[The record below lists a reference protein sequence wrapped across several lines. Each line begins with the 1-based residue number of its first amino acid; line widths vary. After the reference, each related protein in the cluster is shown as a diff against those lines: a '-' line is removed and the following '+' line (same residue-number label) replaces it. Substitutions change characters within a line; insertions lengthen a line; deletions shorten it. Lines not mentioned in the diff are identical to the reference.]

1 LSKQL
6 RLDVAQ
12 LTDVGRKRPHNEDNM
27 AYVIPK
33 DPQVMARKGAL
44 FIVADGMGG
53 HAAGEVASEIA
64 VDTVSNVYYQDDSE
78 DIAVSLL
85 HAIKR
90 TNALIHQRA
99 AENML
104 RSGMGTTCVA
114 AVLRGDMVL
123 IANVGDSRAYLVR
136 RGQVRQVSQ
145 DHSWV
150 EEQVRAGLLTRDQ
163 AHSHAQRNVITRS
176 LGTQTDVEVDI
187 FSEQLEEGDTL
198 LLCSDGLS
206 GYVPEEELRA
216 IVDQYAPQESVYR
229 LVERANENGGPD
241 NITAVVV
248 RVLEVGWAPPGARL
262 PVYAG
267 GRESED
273 TAILGRVPSSTLSMA
288 PRVDES
294 RIPSAPL
301 RAASGPLLS
310 YDNQPSSA
318 PALAVRSKK
327 RSRLFYPTML
337 LLTLLIV
344 ALVGGSVYY
353 FLRPTVDVDQSLKD
367 ANALVSQANAE
378 VASNPADAL
387 QKLGHAQSTMRL
399 ALNSS
404 PSDTQRASLTNLL
417 QGNFAATVKA
427 AIAKYN
433 QQFAITT
440 LPCTNTLSTTL
451 NTGSTNAQVDNI
463 ATIQDD
469 KGKQFLYALGDDH
482 SLYQVDEHNSL
493 VNRQNFAGNSQVK
506 MIASNGQRLL
516 ALTAP
521 QDPTNTY
528 SLSLLAPNGGSLAD
542 KNDTLLD
549 PQLGKDGFVPK
560 FIASAG
566 GDVYVV
572 LVSETAQNLATILDF
587 PINGD
592 RLQTP
597 KKNQIGIST
606 SIVSVAAFPKN
617 QLFLAYNDGSIKS
630 YFDTGNQP
638 PPVNLIVQ
646 HPIATPLG
654 VSANE
659 FTPNMNVPTPG
670 GLSSSFLS
678 VPGTNLLTTGMV
690 GNTPHL
696 FIVDGMYHRVIDL
709 TMAPPTPVPSATPTT
724 QPTSVTGGTGGGVA
738 SSGPPVNMEL
748 LQQYTSPSLLALVKG
763 AVADPKAPQLYLL
776 TQNGPDSA
784 TANLLKV
791 DVSQG
796 TACTP

>member
-1 LSKQL
+1 MSKQL

-33 DPQVMARKGAL
+33 DPQVMAQKGAL

-99 AENML
+99 SENML
-104 RSGMGTTCVA
+104 RNGMGTTCVA

-163 AHSHAQRNVITRS
+163 AHSHVQRNVITRS
-176 LGTQTDVEVDI
+176 LGTHSDVEVDI
-187 FSEQLEEGDTL
+187 FSEQLEEGDAL

-206 GYVPEEELRA
+206 GYVLEEELRT
-216 IVDQYAPQESVYR
+216 IVEQYAPQESVYR

-248 RVLEVGWAPPGARL
+248 RVLEVGWTPPGARL

-267 GRESED
+267 GHESED
-273 TAILGRVPSSTLSMA
+273 TAILGRVPSNTLSMA
-288 PRVDES
+288 PRVDDG
-294 RIPSAPL
+294 RVASAPL
-301 RAASGPLLS
+301 HATSGPLLS
-310 YDNQPSSA
+310 YDNQLSPT
-318 PALAVRSKK
+318 PALTAGSKK
-327 RSRLFYPTML
+327 RGRLFYPTML
-337 LLTLLIV
+337 FLTLLIV
-344 ALVGGSVYY
+344 ALIGGSAYY

-367 ANALVSQANAE
+367 ANVLVNQANAE

-387 QKLGHAQSTMRL
+387 QKLGRAQSTLRQ

-404 PSDTQRASLTNLL
+404 PSDTQHASLTSLL
-417 QGNFAATVKA
+417 QGNFTATVKT
-427 AIAKYN
+427 AITKYN

-440 LPCTNTLSTTL
+440 LPCTNTLSTAL
-451 NTGSTNAQVDNI
+451 NNGSTNAQVDNI

-469 KGKQFLYALGDDH
+469 KGKQFWYALSDDH
-482 SLYQVDEHNSL
+482 NLYQVDEHNSL
-493 VNRQNFAGNSQVK
+493 VNKQNFAGNPQVK
-506 MIASNGQRLL
+506 MIASNGQRLF
-516 ALTAP
+516 ALTTP
-521 QDPTNTY
+521 PDKSTTY
-528 SLSLLAPNGGSLAD
+528 TLSLLAPNGGPLAG
-542 KNDTLLD
+542 KNDALLD
-549 PQLGKDGFVPK
+549 PQLGKDGLVPR

-572 LVSETAQNLATILDF
+572 LVSEAEQNQATILDF

-592 RLQTP
+592 KLQPP
-597 KKNQIGIST
+597 KTSKIAIST

-617 QLFLAYNDGSIKS
+617 QLFLAYHDGSIQS

-638 PPVNLIVQ
+638 PVSLVVQ
-646 HPIATPLG
+646 RPIATPLK
-654 VSANE
+654 VSANA
-659 FTPNMNVPTPG
+659 FTSSTDVPLPG

-678 VPGTNLLTTGMV
+678 VPGTSLLTTGIV
-690 GNTPHL
+690 NNDPHL

-709 TMAPPTPVPSATPTT
+709 AMAQPGAVLSATPTT
-724 QPTSVTGGTGGGVA
+724 QPTPVTGGTGGGVA
-738 SSGPPVNMEL
+738 SSGPPMNMEL
-748 LQQYTSPSLLALVKG
+748 FQQYTSPSLLTAVKG
-763 AVADPKAPQLYLL
+763 VVADPKTPQLYLL
-776 TQNGPDSA
+776 TQNGPGSA

-791 DVSQG
+791 DVSQKA
-796 TACTP
+796 TCTP